1 MAPGLCTL
9 IAFTTWNTSTTPSVL
24 HLSIV
29 VMIAQNVAERLTV
42 LLYKEQRLI
51 VTINRTHSHTEFSSF
66 DSLTYMPWTTIA
78 LLPVL
83 LWTLDTLSIT
93 AMIALLSEH

>member
-51 VTINRTHSHTEFSSF
+51 VTINGTPSHTQFSS
-66 DSLTYMPWTTIA
+66 
-78 LLPVL
+78 
-83 LWTLDTLSIT
+83 
-93 AMIALLSEH
+93 

>member
-51 VTINRTHSHTEFSSF
+51 VTINRTYSHTEFRT
-66 DSLTYMPWTTIA
+66 LTYMPWTTIA

>member
-42 LLYKEQRLI
+42 LLYK
-51 VTINRTHSHTEFSSF
+51 
-66 DSLTYMPWTTIA
+66 DS
-78 LLPVL
+78 
-83 LWTLDTLSIT
+83 
-93 AMIALLSEH
+93 

>member
-1 MAPGLCTL
+1 MEHP
-9 IAFTTWNTSTTPSVL
+9 
-24 HLSIV
+24 
-29 VMIAQNVAERLTV
+29 LTHNLAV
-42 LLYKEQRLI
+42 
-51 VTINRTHSHTEFSSF
+51 SSF
-66 DSLTYMPWTTIA
+66 DSLYTLTYMPWTTIA

>member
-1 MAPGLCTL
+1 MAPGLCIL

-51 VTINRTHSHTEFSSF
+51 VTINRTYSHTVFSRF
-66 DSLTYMPWTTIA
+66 ALTYMPWTTIA

-83 LWTLDTLSIT
+83 L
-93 AMIALLSEH
+93 